1 MHPLYTRHFPSNCRY
16 IGEEN
21 WHSHPS
27 GVRQETSGNIYKAV
41 CRKQSRS
48 RTLRRIRVGLNG
60 MTKERLPEKVT
71 SEQSF
76 SWIKW
81 ESQAGICGEQLLDTA
96 NHTVPCL
103 CWQMP
108 AGKPRN
114 KKWEVR
120 SSENRA
126 WGRVWYNRSKMWAIY
141 TMSCFLAAPF
151 LKIKK
156 KQVKLTQY
164 IQHIIV
170 THNHCRWYYPEMY
183 EYILLPPSLLPSIFP
198 SFLFETCWAFSTY
211 STSHFRP
218 AIFQSAQLPNVAM
231 APILDGANVEHR
243 AL

>member
-48 RTLRRIRVGLNG
+48 RTLRRIWVGLNG
-60 MTKERLPEKVT
+60 MTKERLPEEVT

-108 AGKPRN
+108 AGKTTCPF
-114 KKWEVR
+114 WDSVPHLGVSP
-120 SSENRA
+120 SSPT
-126 WGRVWYNRSKMWAIY
+126 VWSKLCQL
-141 TMSCFLAAPF
+141 SPVKDCHFLSLF
-151 LKIKK
+151 HHFFES
-156 KQVKLTQY
+156 V
-164 IQHIIV
+164 
-170 THNHCRWYYPEMY
+170 
-183 EYILLPPSLLPSIFP
+183 LP
-198 SFLFETCWAFSTY
+198 
-211 STSHFRP
+211 
-218 AIFQSAQLPNVAM
+218 Q
-231 APILDGANVEHR
+231 
-243 AL
+243 